1 MANKVLNV
9 VLMCAGKSSRLGL
22 NLPKVILPIN
32 GKSLIERTIKTL
44 QHLKPKKIILVVGF
58 KKDLVI
64 DLVKSLNFKNIHIVE
79 QKKQLGTGDAV
90 KKAIAKMDLNSQ
102 LLVLNGDTPFIDLDT
117 IKRSIRDFNKK
128 NLDLNF
134 ATTKPRDPF
143 GYGRIFRSKNRKIER
158 IIEEKD
164 CNDEQREINEVNSG
178 LYLFKTSSLKKFLPD
193 MPKRNGSEYYLTD
206 LIEIF
211 SRNNK
216 KITTTQVKDDRRFL
230 NINTIDDYR
239 KAHELDKIFF
249 YEECIKKNILLKDP
263 FSIVIDQDVNISKNV
278 SIGPNVQI
286 TGKSKIDQG
295 VVIEGN
301 CLINNSKIGANTLV
315 KPFVSIDNS
324 VVGKDC
330 QLGPFSNL
338 RPDTI
343 LSNQVKIGNYVEI
356 KKSNIGNKSKVPH
369 LSYIGDTDM
378 GSRVNIGAGSITCN
392 YDGFDKHK
400 TTIGDEV
407 FVGSNTMMVAPVT
420 LGKKST
426 TGAGTVLSKNLS
438 ENTLG
443 ITRIKEKQIPN
454 WNRKPKIKK

>member
-1 MANKVLNV
+1 
-9 VLMCAGKSSRLGL
+9 
-22 NLPKVILPIN
+22 
-32 GKSLIERTIKTL
+32 
-44 QHLKPKKIILVVGF
+44 
-58 KKDLVI
+58 
-64 DLVKSLNFKNIHIVE
+64 
-79 QKKQLGTGDAV
+79 
-90 KKAIAKMDLNSQ
+90 
-102 LLVLNGDTPFIDLDT
+102 
-117 IKRSIRDFNKK
+117 
-128 NLDLNF
+128 
-134 ATTKPRDPF
+134 
-143 GYGRIFRSKNRKIER
+143 
-158 IIEEKD
+158 
-164 CNDEQREINEVNSG
+164 
-178 LYLFKTSSLKKFLPD
+178 
-193 MPKRNGSEYYLTD
+193 MPERNGSEYYLTD

-286 TGKSKIDQG
+286 TGKSTIDQG